1 MSLCGLI
8 IYFCFNFC
16 LNVPWF
22 LFLLTCCRLSWLF
35 PNFDTYEE
43 TSCVLVLYKIY
54 WARFCGIAYKVAA
67 WDISILLG
75 HWFQSCFTSGLIPCQ
90 RSGKSSPDGSCHPYG
105 DWLKLLASFWF
116 STGHC
121 DYLGSEPVGETSL
134 SLSFPLSLWLWI
146 LNIYFFG
153 RYNDTELETERGFS
167 FC

>member
-1 MSLCGLI
+1 MYLSFFMSLCGLI
-8 IYFCFNFC
+8 VYFCFNFC

-75 HWFQSCFTSGLIPCQ
+75 HWFQSCLTSGLIPCQ
-90 RSGKSSPDGSCHPYG
+90 WSGKSSPDGSCPPMETGWSSWLYSGSALGIVIIWGVNQWVKHPCLY
-105 DWLKLLASFWF
+105 
-116 STGHC
+116 
-121 DYLGSEPVGETSL
+121 L
-134 SLSFPLSLWLWI
+134 SLFLCD
-146 LNIYFFG
+146 FG
-153 RYNDTELETERGFS
+153 F
-167 FC
+167 